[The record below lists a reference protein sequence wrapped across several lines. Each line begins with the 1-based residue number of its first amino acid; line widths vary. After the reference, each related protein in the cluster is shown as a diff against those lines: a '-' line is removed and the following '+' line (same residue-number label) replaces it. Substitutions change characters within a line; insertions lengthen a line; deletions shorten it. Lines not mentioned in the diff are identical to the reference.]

1 MSEQRRVVITGLGMI
16 SALGND
22 VETNWSRILRGE
34 NGVGPITRFDTKDHS
49 VKFAASVQWDPLQH
63 FSAPDQRKLDLF
75 TMWALLAADE
85 ALRDAGL
92 EPAQLPEEQR
102 ERIGSIIGTGIG
114 GITGIEEQH
123 KDLLERGPRRVSPH
137 FVPKIMANAVSGQV
151 AIRYGLQGTCFTTSS
166 ACASAGHAMGM
177 AWRSIQHDDADVV
190 VTGGSESA
198 TTPMSL
204 AGFANMKALSSR
216 NDDPGAA
223 SRPFDKERDGFVM
236 GEGAG
241 ILVFEEYRRA
251 RARGA
256 RIYAEVKG
264 YGSTDDAFHITA
276 PEESGKGPARALR
289 EALRH
294 ARIPLESVDYINA
307 HGTSTPY
314 NDLIETRAIK
324 LVFGDHAR
332 KLAVSSTK
340 SMIGHLLGAS
350 AAVELV
356 VTALSVHK
364 GQVHP
369 TRNYTTPD
377 PECDLDYVP
386 GSARELKVRNALSN
400 SLGFGGH
407 NVSIC
412 IGQPEP

>member
-1 MSEQRRVVITGLGMI
+1 MRRVVITGLGTI
-16 SALGND
+16 NALGND
-22 VETNWSRILRGE
+22 VETSFARMLRGE
-34 NGVGPITRFDTKDHS
+34 NGVGPITRFDVSEHA
-49 VKFAASVQWDPLQH
+49 VKFAACVDLDPLKH
-63 FSAPDQRKLDLF
+63 FTVPDLRKLDPF
-75 TMWALLAADE
+75 TMWALVSTDE

-92 EPAQLPEEQR
+92 ELAQEPEEAR
-102 ERIGSIIGTGIG
+102 EKYGCIIGTGIG

-123 KDLLERGPRRVSPH
+123 HGLIEKGPRRVSPH
-137 FVPKIMANAVSGQV
+137 FIPKIMANAVSGQV
-151 AIRYGLQGTCFTTSS
+151 AIKHGLLGTCFTTSS

-177 AWRSIQHDDADVV
+177 AWRAVQFGDADLV
-190 VTGGSESA
+190 VTGGAESA
-198 TTPMSL
+198 TTPLSL
-204 AGFANMKALSSR
+204 AGFANMKALSTR
-216 NDDPGAA
+216 NDDPAAA
-223 SRPFDKERDGFVM
+223 SRPFDKDRDGFVM
-236 GEGAG
+236 GEGCG
-241 ILVFEEYRRA
+241 ILIFEELERA
-251 RARGA
+251 KKRGA

-264 YGSTDDAFHITA
+264 FGSTDDAYHITA
-276 PEESGKGPARALR
+276 PEEPARGPARALR
-289 EALRH
+289 GALQR
-294 ARIPLESVDYINA
+294 ARISVDDVDYINA

-314 NDLIETRAIK
+314 NDAIETRAIK
-324 LVFGDHAR
+324 LVFGERAK

-356 VTALSVHK
+356 ATALSVHR

-386 GSARELKVRNALSN
+386 GAAREMRVRNALSN

-412 IGQPEP
+412 IGRPD